1 MVLDL
6 ELVKSNFPTFHEK
19 ELQEKIVEHGQ
30 LMEARADTLIMDIG
44 SYIKSVPLLLTG
56 TFHIARI
63 DRDKELFLYYLK
75 PGETCA
81 MSLTCCMRNEKSQ
94 IRATTEEDSVYIAV
108 PIQYMDEWSKK
119 FTSWKNFVMETY
131 RMRFEELLETI
142 DSIAFTRMDE
152 RLAKYLHDKSTTIGS
167 SVINETHQDIAHS
180 LNSTREVISRLLKQ
194 MERQG
199 LILLGRNKIQL
210 LT

>member
-6 ELVKSNFPTFHEK
+6 KLVKSNFPTFHEK

-30 LMEARADTLIMDIG
+30 LMEVRAETLVMDIG

-56 TFHIARI
+56 AFHIARI

-94 IRATTEEDSVYIAV
+94 IRATTEEDSVYIAI

-131 RMRFEELLETI
+131 RRRFEELLETI

-152 RLAKYLHDKSTTIGS
+152 RLSKYLHDKSATIGS
-167 SVINETHQDIAHS
+167 TLIKETHQEIAHS

-210 LT
+210 LH